1 MLFYKNLDT
10 THLVIS
16 TEEFNCKHLQ
26 LLTPNTTDGAHEK
39 HVPFIKVDGSNI
51 NVVVGE
57 VKHPML
63 ENHYIE
69 AIIIETNKQLH
80 VKELKPGDD
89 PVFNITLESDE
100 KPLRVL
106 EYCNL
111 HGLWGVEL

>member
-1 MLFYKNLDT
+1 MKKTGRNKVLLSFSIGFAVVSLSTVGLATWLIGLQNNKVVLD
-10 THLVIS
+10 
-16 TEEFNCKHLQ
+16 
-26 LLTPNTTDGAHEK
+26 
-39 HVPFIKVDGSNI
+39 NI